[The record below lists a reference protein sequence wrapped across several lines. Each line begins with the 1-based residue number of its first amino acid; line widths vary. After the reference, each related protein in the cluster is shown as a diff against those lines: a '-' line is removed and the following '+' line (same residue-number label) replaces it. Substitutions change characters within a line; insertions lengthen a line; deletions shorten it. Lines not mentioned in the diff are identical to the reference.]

1 MTGYIAVVR
10 NSSIKQVLLRISQN
24 LQDHT
29 AVWESFFFKK
39 KSRLEEACNF
49 IKTTLWHGCFPVHFV
64 RNF

>member
-29 AVWESFFFKK
+29 AVWESFFLKK
-39 KSRLEEACNF
+39 NP
-49 IKTTLWHGCFPVHFV
+49 G
-64 RNF
+64 

>member
-10 NSSIKQVLLRISQN
+10 NSSIKQVFLRISQN

-29 AVWESFFFKK
+29 AVSESFFKK
-39 KSRLEEACNF
+39 YSRLEACNF
-49 IKTTLWHGCFPVHFV
+49 IKTTLWHGCFLMNFV

>member
-10 NSSIKQVLLRISQN
+10 NSSIKQVFLRISQN

-39 KSRLEEACNF
+39 NP
-49 IKTTLWHGCFPVHFV
+49 G
-64 RNF
+64 